1 MSYPPKHERSD
12 KKPKSIGCG
21 HVNGYLFRVAWA
33 DRGIGRSH
41 TLRLARLGADI
52 VINDVDLNADKEF
65 GEKIGAASVV
75 EEEEAFGVRAAGC

>member
-12 KKPKSIGCG
+12 KKPKSVGCG

-33 DRGIGRSH
+33 ARGIGRSH

-52 VINDVDLNADKEF
+52 VINDVDLNTYKEF
-65 GEKIGAASVV
+65 GAASVV